1 MFDVVKPR
9 LRYAGKQCNH
19 LGDKKMQHLNK
30 TIITLA
36 ALFAMGSTGI
46 SLAQTKDVSKM
57 TYKNNSNIYNAFFNV
72 RYKLQN
78 GKNCTVYLP
87 DEAFTGTGLTAKWV
101 KNTYGIGNLDISV
114 SKRKKVSVDLTSNNF
129 KIYKGPD
136 NCLNSGMIPDGTRV
150 WGKIYIDAGD
160 EESCKKSI
168 ALIKQSSG
176 GTTVD
181 YRSSGTTLNNNRCKQ
196 DIN

>member
-57 TYKNNSNIYNAFFNV
+57 TYKNNGVYNAFFNV
-72 RYKLQN
+72 RYNLQD

-87 DEAFTGTGLTAKWV
+87 DEAFTGTGLTAKWA
-101 KNTYGIGNLDISV
+101 KDAYGLPGLDIGS
-114 SKRKKVSVDLTSNNF
+114 RKNGKVSVDLTSNNF

-150 WGKIYIDAGD
+150 WGKIDIDAGD
-160 EESCKKSI
+160 EVSCKKSI
-168 ALIKQSSG
+168 ELIKQSSG
-176 GTTVD
+176 ATAD

>member
-19 LGDKKMQHLNK
+19 LGDNDMQHLNK

-46 SLAQTKDVSKM
+46 SLAQAKDVSKM
-57 TYKNNSNIYNAFFNV
+57 TYKNNGVYNAFFNV
-72 RYKLQN
+72 RYNLQD

-87 DEAFTGTGLTAKWV
+87 NEAFTGTGLTAKWV
-101 KNTYGIGNLDISV
+101 KDAYALGNLDIS
-114 SKRKKVSVDLTSNNF
+114 SRKNDKVSVDLTSNNF

-136 NCLNSGMIPDGTRV
+136 NCLSSGGIPDGTRV
-150 WGKIYIDAGD
+150 WGKIDIDAGD
-160 EESCKKSI
+160 EVSCKKSI